1 MKKEI
6 DRILMEL
13 CFLEEAPMPA
23 MTLKEE
29 LGLDSLR
36 LVELM
41 VALEEALGVQLEE
54 SDLDPAELVTVGDV
68 YRLAGKYEATREGRG
83 LREAADDAV

>member
-1 MKKEI
+1 MKKEV

-41 VALEEALGVQLEE
+41 VALEEALAVQLEE

-68 YRLAGKYEATREGRG
+68 YRLAGKYEATQEEWG